1 MIPERLQETVGGP
14 GGQEMQGQLT
24 VQHGLA
30 QVQMKDQ
37 EILSLYTRVQERSS
51 CPQERTA
58 ACVFYFFFFCGPRS
72 PDPNKWISI
81 RLKD

>member
-1 MIPERLQETVGGP
+1 MIPEWLQETVGGP

-30 QVQMKDQ
+30 QVQMKGQ
-37 EILSLYTRVQERSS
+37 ESLSLYTSPGEEFLPPGENGSL
-51 CPQERTA
+51 C
-58 ACVFYFFFFCGPRS
+58 FLFFFFCGPRS